1 MIASPQSFRMTAEEY
16 LAWEPYQEL
25 RYEYCNGE
33 VLAMAGGTLPH
44 NDLALNTYSELRAAA
59 RKKECRINVSDVKV
73 QIDQIG
79 NYRYPDVVMSCDER
93 DINATDFL
101 RHPTT
106 IIEVLSP
113 GTEQV
118 DRFDKYQ
125 EYTQL
130 PTLQSYLLISADRVQ
145 VECYRRGEGRLWLYF
160 QYGAGELILIES
172 LGIELSVDAIYEN
185 VKLEVKQKR

>member
-16 LAWEPYQEL
+16 LEWEPYQEL

-44 NDLALNTYSELRAAA
+44 NDLALNTYSELRSAA
-59 RKKECRINVSDVKV
+59 RKKGCRINVSDVKV

-106 IIEVLSP
+106 IIEVLSL

-125 EYTQL
+125 EYTRL
-130 PTLQSYLLISADRVQ
+130 PTLQSYLLISADRIQ

-160 QYGAGELILIES
+160 QYGAGDRIPIES
-172 LGIELSVDAIYEN
+172 LGVELSVDAIYEN
-185 VKLEVKQKR
+185 VKLEVK